1 MDIILETEELTNCS
15 FIFQSPRLRGWM
27 RLASQVELRYQK
39 RMGNVP
45 IAICDSPVRIRPG
58 APIKKESIDCCSQ
71 YFFLLRTFVLSI
83 GNIEIIQIRLNLIL
97 SF

>member
-27 RLASQVELRYQK
+27 HLASQVELRYQK
-39 RMGNVP
+39 RMGNAP

-58 APIKKESIDCCSQ
+58 APIKKKVLIAAVST
-71 YFFLLRTFVLSI
+71 FFFY
-83 GNIEIIQIRLNLIL
+83 GL
-97 SF
+97 SFYR